1 MNILPILL
9 LALSLL
15 LAVSGS
21 LLLLRRPGVLP
32 QSGALALLLLATA
45 CGYTGVHLLWDAHH
59 LETPSAVDQ
68 VVPPLGTG
76 RFTTIPAAGLAAALT
91 ASRGHPVMLEFHADW
106 CSSCIRWQQEV
117 FSRADIQQVLQ
128 PLVLIQID
136 ASQMSPETQAI
147 LDHYRLPGLPAMLFF
162 DRAGKERPDLRLLGE
177 MSAEEFKAWFA
188 THITPLL

>member
-45 CGYTGVHLLWDAHH
+45 FGYTGAHLLWDAHH
-59 LETPSAVDQ
+59 SSAMSVTDQAMPSF
-68 VVPPLGTG
+68 GTG
-76 RFTTIPAAGLAAALT
+76 RFTTIPAATLATTLA

-117 FSRADIQQVLQ
+117 FSRADVQQVLQ
-128 PLVLIQID
+128 PLILIQID
-136 ASQMSPETQAI
+136 ASQMTPETQAV
-147 LDHYRLPGLPAMLFF
+147 LDQYRLPGLPAMLFF